1 MSLSQKGLQKAAI
14 AATILLMSAAGAS
27 ASSAV
32 ANRNLNLRTGP
43 GPAFHVIAVMPQ
55 GATVEVQ
62 RCNEE
67 WCRVKYRRRIGYASR
82 VYLEPGTESHAST
95 TAELLSAPEN
105 AKPTLTGPRIWRWR
119 DAEWRDRHWRRLG
132 WHNRL

>member
-43 GPAFHVIAVMPQ
+43 GPAFHV
-55 GATVEVQ
+55 
-62 RCNEE
+62 
-67 WCRVKYRRRIGYASR
+67 IGYASR